1 MANPAQVKSI
11 GSLQSMTAALE
22 CFHADAASALDEL
35 DLEIRRALQWIGD
48 DCRQYWKQEIR
59 RSTER
64 VVEAK
69 LALEH
74 AQMFRGDGER
84 QGSCIEEKKVLE
96 REKRRLQNAESKI
109 EAVKHWSITLERTV
123 NEYRAIR
130 SQFANWLESDLP
142 KAVAVMSRM
151 IAALETYVRLG
162 VGDPH
167 IPIALATLTAATNEE
182 KAASQDQTQDQIAG
196 GEPPPESG

>member
-1 MANPAQVKSI
+1 MATPAQVKSI
-11 GSLQSMTAALE
+11 GSLQSMTAALD
-22 CFHADAASALDEL
+22 CFHADAAAALDEL
-35 DLEIRRALQWIGD
+35 DMEIRRAMTWISE

-84 QGSCIEEKKVLE
+84 QASCIEEKKVLE
-96 REKRRLQNAESKI
+96 REKRRLALAESKI
-109 EAVKHWSITLERTV
+109 EAVKHWSLTLERAV
-123 NEYRAIR
+123 NEYRAVR
-130 SQFANWLESDLP
+130 SQFANWLETDFP
-142 KAVAVMSRM
+142 KATAVMSRM

-167 IPIALATLTAATNEE
+167 IPIATIIASAAQKEE
-182 KAASQDQTQDQIAG
+182 NK
-196 GEPPPESG
+196 ESTTESTESNKTGNA

>member
-11 GSLQSMTAALE
+11 DSLQSMTAALE

-35 DLEIRRALQWIGD
+35 DMEIRRATQFIAE
-48 DCRQYWKQEIR
+48 DCRQYWKHEVR

-74 AQMFRGDGER
+74 AQMFRGGDER
-84 QGSCIEEKKVLE
+84 QASCIEEKKVLE
-96 REKRRLQNAESKI
+96 REKRRLQLAEAKV
-109 EAVKHWSITLERTV
+109 EAVRHWTITIERAL
-123 NEYRAIR
+123 NEYRAVR
-130 SQFANWLESDLP
+130 SQFANWLESDFP
-142 KAVAVMSRM
+142 KAAAVMHRM

-162 VGDPH
+162 IADPH
-167 IPIALATLTAATNEE
+167 LPIALATLNAAATPTTEN
-182 KAASQDQTQDQIAG
+182 AAGSEAG
-196 GEPPPESG
+196 DASAKESKP